1 MKQLDLPLGFGMT
14 LAQNENAMKNFEAM
28 TEAQKEEIIKRTHD
42 VNSKDEMQRL
52 VNSISNGTV

>member
-1 MKQLDLPLGFGMT
+1 MKKLDLPLGFGMT
-14 LAQNENAMKNFEAM
+14 LAQNENAMENFEAM
-28 TEAQKEEIIKRTHD
+28 TESQKEEIIKRTHD

>member
-28 TEAQKEEIIKRTHD
+28 TEA
-42 VNSKDEMQRL
+42 
-52 VNSISNGTV
+52 